1 MIFFIIGLI
10 VLNLILLGV
19 VIRLNKNLGSQQ
31 DKYKKEYIS
40 RRQNDLERQLSAL
53 SDELSRRHQ
62 EFARLES
69 TVAAQRSTL
78 STLRATQQEL
88 IQSKENL
95 IEKEVQSYRARRDYE
110 INQELDSAR
119 ANVEK
124 QKSVLQTELINLK
137 GEVNDWQKRRD
148 AVNEEILRQ
157 RAMNEQQDFYRIVLS
172 KETFE
177 DIELFNSIRARLHNR
192 TLLDKMIYDNYISK
206 PTREM
211 TKRILSGKAPS
222 GIYKIT
228 NIQTKE
234 CYIGKSTDVS
244 TRWVNHI
251 KSACGLEGVAD
262 SQFQRALKKYGID
275 QFTFELLEEVPKD
288 KLTEREK
295 YYISLFDT
303 TKFGYNQR
311 IG

>member
-19 VIRLNKNLGSQQ
+19 VIRLNKSLGSQQ

-53 SDELSRRHQ
+53 SDELSRRRQ

>member
-53 SDELSRRHQ
+53 SDELSRRRQ